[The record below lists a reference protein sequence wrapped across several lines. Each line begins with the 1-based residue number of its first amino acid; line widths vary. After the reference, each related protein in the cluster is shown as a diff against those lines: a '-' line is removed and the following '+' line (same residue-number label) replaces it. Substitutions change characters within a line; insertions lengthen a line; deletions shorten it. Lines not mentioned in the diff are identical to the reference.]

1 VKRALSG
8 LDIRIDAAHAD
19 FFETKV
25 SSVAA
30 MALRDTSI
38 LDCVEK
44 NWVFRFDRAPFTRF
58 QLACK
63 SSRRARVAS

>member
-1 VKRALSG
+1 VKRVLSG
-8 LDIRIDAAHAD
+8 FDIRIDAD
-19 FFETKV
+19 FFETQV
-25 SSVAA
+25 SIVVAV
-30 MALRDTSI
+30 ALRDAWI

-44 NWVFRFDRAPFTRF
+44 NWVFRFDGALVTRF